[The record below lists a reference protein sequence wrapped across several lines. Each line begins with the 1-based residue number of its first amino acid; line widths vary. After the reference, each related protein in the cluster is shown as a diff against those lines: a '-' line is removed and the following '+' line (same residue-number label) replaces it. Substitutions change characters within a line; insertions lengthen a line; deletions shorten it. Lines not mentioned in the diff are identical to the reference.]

1 MKKTKHVYRSP
12 WWYSTT
18 LTLLLM
24 QSVGVPAHALSRE
37 DGLIDDQVSVR
48 ELMRL
53 DTEQAL
59 TLARARS
66 SASNHLASQN
76 TQRVSRSMS
85 GDPRLAAI
93 YGVGRQLMAEVLLD
107 HVVYVYRRGQ
117 ALPVGI
123 APGDDVYVLKSIS
136 TSCIE
141 LKKQDD
147 LHHLCLRPK
156 QWVGK

>member
-1 MKKTKHVYRSP
+1 MKKTEYVSRNMLRYGAA
-12 WWYSTT
+12 
-18 LTLLLM
+18 LLILQFTSM
-24 QSVGVPAHALSRE
+24 SAHALPRV
-37 DGLIDDQVSVR
+37 DGLISDQLSVR

-66 SASNHLASQN
+66 STPDQPASDRN
-76 TQRVSRSMS
+76 TRRVSRNMN

-93 YGVGRQLMAEVLLD
+93 YGVGRQLMAEVVLD
-107 HVVYVYRRGQ
+107 HVIYLYRRGQ
-117 ALPVGI
+117 ALPVGV
-123 APGDDVYVLKSIS
+123 APGDDVYLLQSIS

-141 LKKQDD
+141 LKKSDTS
-147 LHHLCLRPK
+147 HHLCLRPK

>member
-1 MKKTKHVYRSP
+1 MKKTEYVYRNMLR
-12 WWYSTT
+12 YGTA
-18 LTLLLM
+18 LFIL
-24 QSVGVPAHALSRE
+24 QSIGMSAHALPRV
-37 DGLIDDQVSVR
+37 DGLISDQLSVR

-66 SASNHLASQN
+66 STPDQPVSERN
-76 TQRVSRSMS
+76 TQRVSRSMN

-93 YGVGRQLMAEVLLD
+93 YGVGRQLMAEIVLD
-107 HVVYVYRRGQ
+107 HVIYLYRRGQ
-117 ALPVGI
+117 ALPVGV
-123 APGDDVYVLKSIS
+123 APGDDVYLLQSIS

-141 LKKQDD
+141 LKKSDAS
-147 LHHLCLRPK
+147 HRLCLRPK

>member
-1 MKKTKHVYRSP
+1 MKKIKRVYRSP
-12 WWYSTT
+12 WWCPT
-18 LTLLLM
+18 LVFLLLM
-24 QSVGVPAHALSRE
+24 QSMGMSVHALARE
-37 DGLIDDQVSVR
+37 DDLIDDQVSVR

-59 TLARARS
+59 ARARARS
-66 SASNHLASQN
+66 STSTHLASE
-76 TQRVSRSMS
+76 TAQRVSRSMN

-93 YGVGRQLMAEVLLD
+93 YGVGHQLMAEVVLD

-123 APGDDVYVLKSIS
+123 APGDGVYVLKSIS
-136 TSCIE
+136 SSCIE
-141 LKKQDD
+141 LKKQDV
-147 LHHLCLRPK
+147 LHHLCLQPK